1 MRLIMKFLAALTGLY
16 TFLIFVRVI
25 TSWFAGS
32 RNGSFGSFGGYG
44 RPLELLRRVTDPYL
58 SWWSRFS
65 FLRAGYL
72 DLSPIAGMAFLSLLR
87 NIFGVA
93 AETGQIRL
101 GIILFIA
108 LSSLWS
114 ALSFVIGFFI
124 VVLVL
129 RLIAFI
135 TNRNV
140 YGGFWRVIDT
150 ISRPVLYRITRI
162 FFRSRI
168 INYLSGLI
176 ISILTLIFLFTAGG
190 IAVRIVFPFLPRLPF

>member
-16 TFLIFVRVI
+16 TLLIFIRVI
-25 TSWFAGS
+25 TSWFSGS
-32 RNGSFGSFGGYG
+32 RNGSFGGYG
-44 RPLELLRRVTDPYL
+44 RPLELIRRATDPYL

-72 DLSPIAGMAFLSLLR
+72 DLSPVAGMAFLSLLQ
-87 NIFGVA
+87 NIFGTIA
-93 AETGQIRL
+93 RTGQIRM
-101 GIILFIA
+101 GIILFIV

-124 VVLVL
+124 VILIL
-129 RLIAFI
+129 RLIAFVAH
-135 TNRNV
+135 RNV

-168 INYLSGLI
+168 VNYLSGLI
-176 ISILTLIFLFTAGG
+176 ISILTLIFLFAAGG
-190 IAVRIVFPFLPRLPF
+190 IAVRNVSMLLPRLPF

>member
-1 MRLIMKFLAALTGLY
+1 MRLIMNFLAALTGLY
-16 TFLIFVRVI
+16 TLLIFVRVM
-25 TSWFAGS
+25 TSWFI
-32 RNGSFGSFGGYG
+32 GGGRGDYG

-72 DLSPIAGMAFLSLLR
+72 DLSPIAGMAFLSLLQ
-87 NIFGVA
+87 NIFGAVA
-93 AETGQIRL
+93 KTGQIRA

-114 ALSFVIGFFI
+114 ALSFILGFLVI
-124 VVLVL
+124 VLVL
-129 RLIAFI
+129 RFVAFI

-140 YGGFWRVIDT
+140 YGGFWRIVDT

-168 INYLSGLI
+168 VNYLSGLI
-176 ISILTLIFLFTAGG
+176 ISTLTLLFLLIAGG
-190 IAVRIVFPFLPRLPF
+190 IAVRSLSLFLLRLPF

>member
-1 MRLIMKFLAALTGLY
+1 MNFLAALTGFY
-16 TFLIFVRVI
+16 TLLIFIRVI
-25 TSWFAGS
+25 TSWFSGA
-32 RNGSFGSFGGYG
+32 GGYG
-44 RPLELLRRVTDPYL
+44 RPIEILRRVTDPYL

-72 DLSPIAGMAFLSLLR
+72 DLSPVAGMAFLSLLQ
-87 NIFGVA
+87 NIFSA
-93 AETGQIRL
+93 TAKTGQIRL

-124 VVLVL
+124 IVLVL
-129 RLIAFI
+129 RFIAFV

-140 YGGFWRVIDT
+140 YGGFWSIIDT

-168 INYLSGLI
+168 VNYLSGLI
-176 ISILTLIFLFTAGG
+176 LSALTLIFLFIAGRV
-190 IAVRIVFPFLPRLPF
+190 AVWHLSLLLLQLPF

>member
-1 MRLIMKFLAALTGLY
+1 MNFLAALTGLY
-16 TFLIFVRVI
+16 TILIFIRVVA
-25 TSWFAGS
+25 SWFSGA
-32 RNGSFGSFGGYG
+32 NYG
-44 RPLELLRRVTDPYL
+44 RPIEILRRITDPYL

-72 DLSPIAGMAFLSLLR
+72 DLSPVAGMALLSLLQ
-87 NIFGVA
+87 NIFSATARAGR
-93 AETGQIRL
+93 IRL

-114 ALSFVIGFFI
+114 ALSFIIGFFI
-124 VVLVL
+124 IVLVL
-129 RLIAFI
+129 RLVAFI

-140 YGGFWRVIDT
+140 YGGFWRIVDT
-150 ISRPVLYRITRI
+150 VSRPVLYRITRI

-176 ISILTLIFLFTAGG
+176 FSILVLILLFAAGS
-190 IAVRIVFPFLPRLPF
+190 IAVQNVSPSLRQLPF

>member
-1 MRLIMKFLAALTGLY
+1 MRPTMNFLAALTGCY

-25 TSWFAGS
+25 TSWFSGA
-32 RNGSFGSFGGYG
+32 RDGGYG
-44 RPLELLRRVTDPYL
+44 RPLEILRRITDPYL

-72 DLSPIAGMAFLSLLR
+72 DLSPIAGMAFLSLLQ
-87 NIFGVA
+87 NIFSTVA
-93 AETGQIRL
+93 QTGEIRA

-108 LSSLWS
+108 LSSIWS
-114 ALSFVIGFFI
+114 ALSFIIGFFI
-124 VVLVL
+124 IVLVL
-129 RLIAFI
+129 RGIAFV

-140 YGGFWRVIDT
+140 YNGFWRIIDT
-150 ISRPVLYRITRI
+150 MSQPVLYRITRI

-176 ISILTLIFLFTAGG
+176 LSTLTLIFLFIAGG
-190 IAVRIVFPFLPRLPF
+190 IAVRIASLLLRRLPF